1 MLIIYSFAGKFVVLN
16 KLTWLRETKLFQEE
30 EKIERN
36 FWEKELSS
44 ILNLSKTKS
53 LKSMFSSY
61 SSLSQ
66 PANVPDLKA

>member
-16 KLTWLRETKLFQEE
+16 KLTWLRKKLFQEE
-30 EKIERN
+30 KINWEKIEKKAS
-36 FWEKELSS
+36 FS
-44 ILNLSKTKS
+44 ILNLGPKKP